1 VSDLS
6 PDARA
11 LLDAGR
17 AALRPTSADRD
28 RITMALRARIGDVP
42 APSDTQSPGA
52 IAPTPGAASAIGWPA
67 ISALVVGFLV
77 AGGGLWYALRSDGAA
92 SAATSVVAPPPVVPS
107 VAPAAVA
114 PKEEAAAIS
123 PLPPAE
129 TSAPAPSARRPS
141 DRLAEEVAILSRAE
155 TELHAGRYSSALRV
169 LDEHERKFPRGTL
182 AQERLAARIRA
193 LCGLGRT
200 ADADAAL
207 ARLSPKSVH
216 EGRTRA
222 ACAAGAKN

>member
-1 VSDLS
+1 MSNLS
-6 PDARA
+6 PEAKA
-11 LLDAGR
+11 LFHAGR
-17 AALRPTSADRD
+17 AALRPTTADRE
-28 RITMALRARIGDVP
+28 RVTIALRARIADVQV
-42 APSDTQSPGA
+42 ASDPHTSGA
-52 IAPTPGAASAIGWPA
+52 LPQTSAATSAIGWPA
-67 ISALVVGFLV
+67 ISAIVAGFLV
-77 AGGGLWYALRSDGAA
+77 AGGGLWYALSSDTAA
-92 SAATSVVAPPPVVPS
+92 PVVTTASPPPVAPI
-107 VAPAAVA
+107 APAPAKADA
-114 PKEEAAAIS
+114 PEVS

-129 TSAPAPSARRPS
+129 TPSPSSAARRPA

-207 ARLSPKSVH
+207 ARLSRSSVH
-216 EGRTRA
+216 EGPTRA
-222 ACAAGAKN
+222 ACAAGTKN